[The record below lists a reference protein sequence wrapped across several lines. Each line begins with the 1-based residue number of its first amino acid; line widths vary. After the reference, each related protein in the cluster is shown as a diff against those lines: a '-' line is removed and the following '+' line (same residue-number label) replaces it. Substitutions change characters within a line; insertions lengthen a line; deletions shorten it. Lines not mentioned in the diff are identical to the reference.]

1 MIYYMIR
8 HKATGEF
15 MPELKRGRGYT
26 HWNPGKV
33 DTATHLGRRKLIGT
47 PRLFNS
53 LRHANASIVQW
64 NALPNAYNGYKS
76 GPFGTDEYDT
86 NITDDGRKKDDLE
99 VVMVSIEILHGLEK
113 K

>member
-1 MIYYMIR
+1 MIR

-33 DTATHLGRRKLIGT
+33 DTAYNLDKKLIGT

-53 LRHANASIVQW
+53 YKHAANSITQW
-64 NALPNAYNGYKS
+64 NALPNAYNGFKS
-76 GPFGTDEYDT
+76 GPFGTEEYQI

-99 VVMVSIEILHGLEK
+99 IVMINIEILHGLENR
-113 K
+113 